1 MLPAPAGRVEITIPT
16 TIGIV
21 YARYHET
28 LKRIGVRDLPPYSC
42 RHSTA
47 TALAMQNIAPSIIQK
62 VMRHAKFSTTQSY
75 IHVDVSPMLEAVNR
89 LAELQKKDKKELC
102 PIRAPIRPEKREA
115 NAYATGY
122 ATGSHFS

>member
-1 MLPAPAGRVEITIPT
+1 M
-16 TIGIV
+16 
-21 YARYHET
+21 
-28 LKRIGVRDLPPYSC
+28 RDLPPYSC

-89 LAELQKKDKKELC
+89 LAELQKKDKKRIVPDSGTDPAGE
-102 PIRAPIRPEKREA
+102 
-115 NAYATGY
+115 TG
-122 ATGSHFS
+122 G